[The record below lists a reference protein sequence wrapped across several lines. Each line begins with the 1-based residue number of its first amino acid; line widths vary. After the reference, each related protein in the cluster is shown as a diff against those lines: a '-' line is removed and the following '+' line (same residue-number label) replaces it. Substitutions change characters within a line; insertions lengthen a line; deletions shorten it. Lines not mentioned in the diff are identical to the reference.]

1 MKNISINA
9 HNHTIE
15 LSKKFATAASAYGT
29 KEYEILQEVR
39 RDYPGFNVVE
49 VARKTPKTAKNSFK
63 GLTYEYMETYILA
76 HDDEEQ
82 TIMMAYLNLR
92 GETDEA
98 EAAHAFSQ
106 SYMDI
111 KDWFLAQFPEIAA
124 FHEARIQ
131 MVEAAQKKHEE
142 ERAAKEKAQK
152 MARRNALLSR
162 KVA

>member
-1 MKNISINA
+1 MKNISINTRA
-9 HNHTIE
+9 NTIE
-15 LSKKFATAASAYGT
+15 LSKKFAAAAAVYGT

-49 VARKTPKTAKNSFK
+49 VARKTSKNAKHSFK

-82 TIMMAYLNLR
+82 TLMMAYLNLR
-92 GETDEA
+92 GETEEA
-98 EAAHAFSQ
+98 EAANALSQ
-106 SYMDI
+106 SYMEI
-111 KDWFLAQFPEIAA
+111 KDWFLSQFPEIAA

-152 MARRNALLSR
+152 IARRNALLTR
-162 KVA
+162 KIA